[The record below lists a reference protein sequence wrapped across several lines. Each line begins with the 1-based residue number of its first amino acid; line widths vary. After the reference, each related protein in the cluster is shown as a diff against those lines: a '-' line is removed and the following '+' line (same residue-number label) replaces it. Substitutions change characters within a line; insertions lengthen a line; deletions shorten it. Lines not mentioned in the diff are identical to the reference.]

1 MGCGKLF
8 AEAEEKGR
16 ENWVTQEVSHK
27 KERGKKEKAKLQA
40 AFLWGTC
47 GCVREKRSFLTPSS
61 SGENIGD
68 EFGFF
73 GQPPSF
79 PFPSSSSLL

>member
-1 MGCGKLF
+1 MWDVGNCLQKPG
-8 AEAEEKGR
+8 
-16 ENWVTQEVSHK
+16 K
-27 KERGKKEKAKLQA
+27 KEGKTGSLGKFPIKRNGGKKEKEKLQL
-40 AFLWGTC
+40 FLWGTC
-47 GCVREKRSFLTPSS
+47 GCVCEKRSFLTPS